1 MPAAAERSRQRHRRL
16 GGAFA
21 ALLVLELRAGYCAV
35 ASRGPLAARAAWP
48 PASDLVEHT
57 AVMHVHSSHFHDG
70 QGSDHLIDLFPI
82 GGAGYR
88 PWIFSNPVHVR
99 A

>member
-1 MPAAAERSRQRHRRL
+1 MPASAERSRPLHRRL

-21 ALLVLELRAGYCAV
+21 ALLVLGLDAGYCAV
-35 ASRGPLAARAAWP
+35 AALGPLAARAAWP
-48 PASDLVEHT
+48 AASDLAEYT
-57 AVMHVHSSHFHDG
+57 AVMHVHSSHSHG
-70 QGSDHLIDLFPI
+70 
-82 GGAGYR
+82 